1 MNTKDQETRWFL
13 FYKDQILLHK
23 QETGYTIPSGIEPP
37 VPAGHLLE
45 VTQTGQIPC
54 RTAALSEPII
64 PNDDF
69 AYVGLRA
76 SWDVLDRTA
85 YLWAGRA
92 YQLLY
97 WDQHSRYCPACGE
110 KMEQTTPICKRCPN
124 CHHEV
129 YPTISTAIIV
139 LIRKKDEVLLVHA
152 RNFRGTFHGLVAGF
166 LEVGETLEE
175 CVVREVMEETG
186 LTIRNIRYFDN
197 QPWPYPSGLMVGFI
211 ADYVSGDI
219 KLQTEEL
226 SAGAFY
232 KRTALPE
239 IPRKLSMARRLID
252 WWLAH
257 PEEDP
262 G

>member
-110 KMEQTTPICKRCPN
+110 KMEQTTPICKQSFPAMTVDHTAVNLLHPPAESLCKTAL
-124 CHHEV
+124 CH
-129 YPTISTAIIV
+129 
-139 LIRKKDEVLLVHA
+139 
-152 RNFRGTFHGLVAGF
+152 TFH
-166 LEVGETLEE
+166 
-175 CVVREVMEETG
+175 
-186 LTIRNIRYFDN
+186 
-197 QPWPYPSGLMVGFI
+197 
-211 ADYVSGDI
+211 
-219 KLQTEEL
+219 
-226 SAGAFY
+226 
-232 KRTALPE
+232 
-239 IPRKLSMARRLID
+239 
-252 WWLAH
+252 
-257 PEEDP
+257 
-262 G
+262 